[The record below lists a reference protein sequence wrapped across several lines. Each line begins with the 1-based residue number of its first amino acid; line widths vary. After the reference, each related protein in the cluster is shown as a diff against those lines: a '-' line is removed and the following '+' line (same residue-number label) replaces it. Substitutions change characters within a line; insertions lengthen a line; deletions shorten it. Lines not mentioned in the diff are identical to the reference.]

1 MALVAA
7 AARDPIIWRQGGHE
21 ILEIISV
28 ALFKTK
34 SELKHYSLLDNV
46 LPFLS
51 RWP

>member
-1 MALVAA
+1 MALVVA

-34 SELKHYSLLDNV
+34 SELKQVTLIS
-46 LPFLS
+46 FG
-51 RWP
+51 